1 MQITRLYKGREH
13 VEVEFI
19 VSEADGC
26 LILTSSFFTRF
37 YLQYLPSQV
46 GPIPIEDGIGKE
58 VATQITTTMETNKT
72 FYTDSNGRDFIKR
85 VKCCSIYLIHL
96 ALWCGAV
103 QLEMHWGWPWKV
115 VWFSLLK
122 PAFHLK
128 FVAFLK
134 PVFFKLQPQKLPQC
148 QTRILYVYP
157 SFHIHAQNGC
167 WLKILISSQ
176 QYLGLSFE
184 NRCEHSWMEG
194 FINPNHWLML
204 ACYWTICF
212 LALIFI
218 SDCCDHRVN

>member
-85 VKCCSIYLIHL
+85 VKCCYVYLLHL
-96 ALWCGAV
+96 AMWCGAV
-103 QLEMHWGWPWKV
+103 QLEMH
-115 VWFSLLK
+115 
-122 PAFHLK
+122 
-128 FVAFLK
+128 
-134 PVFFKLQPQKLPQC
+134 
-148 QTRILYVYP
+148 
-157 SFHIHAQNGC
+157 
-167 WLKILISSQ
+167 
-176 QYLGLSFE
+176 LG
-184 NRCEHSWMEG
+184 
-194 FINPNHWLML
+194 
-204 ACYWTICF
+204 
-212 LALIFI
+212 
-218 SDCCDHRVN
+218 